1 MRSFIAWIW
10 EPSAAD
16 TFSTSVAE
24 GESPSCDSASPARS
38 WSMEVK
44 ERVIT
49 MLFSSAVGSAM
60 VRSQN
65 LESSE
70 STAQVMPM
78 VAKCR
83 LFVRKSAAR
92 TASEV
97 FPEREITTTCK
108 SATSSWQRFG
118 NSNISDAG
126 RARVRRPVVDIQA
139 VAADSARYRLEPHP
153 TNKISFAAA
162 SRAEADLNAE
172 SDARWR

>member
-1 MRSFIAWIW
+1 MRSFIAWIR
-10 EPSAAD
+10 EPSAVD
-16 TFSTSVAE
+16 TCSTFDANE
-24 GESPSCDSASPARS
+24 ESPSCDSASSARS
-38 WSMEVK
+38 WSMEVN

-49 MLFSSAVGSAM
+49 MLFSSAVGSAT

-70 STAQVMPM
+70 STAQVIPM
-78 VAKCR
+78 VGKFR
-83 LFVRKSAAR
+83 FFVRKSAAR

-97 FPEREITTTCK
+97 LPEREITTTCK

-126 RARVRRPVVDIQA
+126 RARVRRPLITVQA
-139 VAADSARYRLEPHP
+139 AAADSARYRLEPHP
-153 TNKISFAAA
+153 TNKISFAAP

-172 SDARWR
+172 SDASRR